1 MEPKP
6 AAPSVGK
13 PHISAAMRALL
24 RKNGQKTI
32 NVRSLAAQAAP
43 KPESPVCLWLWNERQ
58 TSYRDEQH
66 FIESEMPVGRESE
79 NAFLG
84 VAQDDVS
91 KLTASVNDAL
101 FELMP
106 DDAQAMA
113 SRRKIV
119 RWDNKRKRYVRGT
132 VGELRD
138 NAHIRNE
145 SGQLIRGKSKVKRG
159 ELYEKWRQKHRVDQ
173 QAMGETSETAVASG
187 RRRNRG
193 EKKAKGEK
201 HILGKVCV
209 ET

>member
-1 MEPKP
+1 
-6 AAPSVGK
+6 
-13 PHISAAMRALL
+13 
-24 RKNGQKTI
+24 
-32 NVRSLAAQAAP
+32 
-43 KPESPVCLWLWNERQ
+43 
-58 TSYRDEQH
+58 
-66 FIESEMPVGRESE
+66 MPVGRESE

-201 HILGKVCV
+201 HILGDAYVA
-209 ET
+209 T

>member
-1 MEPKP
+1 
-6 AAPSVGK
+6 
-13 PHISAAMRALL
+13 MRALL

-43 KPESPVCLWLWNERQ
+43 KPESPVYLWLWNERQ

-66 FIESEMPVGRESE
+66 FIGSEMPVGRESE

>member
-1 MEPKP
+1 MLEKLKEHHTSGGVRGIVLSPTRELAYQSFQVCRKL
-6 AAPSVGK
+6 SHFTSLRSCVIVG
-13 PHISAAMRALL
+13 
-24 RKNGQKTI
+24 G
-32 NVRSLAAQAAP
+32 
-43 KPESPVCLWLWNERQ
+43 ESI
-58 TSYRDEQH
+58 EQH
-66 FIESEMPVGRESE
+66 FIGAEMPVGRESE

-84 VAQDDVS
+84 VAQDDVA

-173 QAMGETSETAVASG
+173 QAMGETGETRETSG
-187 RRRNRG
+187 RRRGR
-193 EKKAKGEK
+193 EKKTKGEK
-201 HILGKVCV
+201 HILRGKR
-209 ET
+209 EWRLDDRRAG

>member
-66 FIESEMPVGRESE
+66 FIGSEMPVGRESE

-187 RRRNRG
+187 RGRNRG

>member
-1 MEPKP
+1 
-6 AAPSVGK
+6 
-13 PHISAAMRALL
+13 MRALL

>member
-1 MEPKP
+1 
-6 AAPSVGK
+6 
-13 PHISAAMRALL
+13 MRALL

-66 FIESEMPVGRESE
+66 FIGSEMPVGRESE

-173 QAMGETSETAVASG
+173 QAMGETSETAVVSG

>member
-58 TSYRDEQH
+58 TNYRDEQH
-66 FIESEMPVGRESE
+66 FIGSEMPVGRESE